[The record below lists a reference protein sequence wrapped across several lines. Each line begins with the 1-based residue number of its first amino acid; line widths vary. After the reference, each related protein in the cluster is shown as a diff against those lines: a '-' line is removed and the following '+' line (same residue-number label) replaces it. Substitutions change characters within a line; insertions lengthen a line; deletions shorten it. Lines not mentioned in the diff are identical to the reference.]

1 MTREPDEDSGP
12 ERTCV
17 VTRRKGAPET
27 MIRFV
32 RGPDGRVVPDVRH
45 KLPGRGVWVTA
56 EATLVAKAA
65 KGGAFARGFKG
76 KVDVP
81 EGLADQ
87 VGDLLEA
94 DALQFLSLVN
104 KAGAVVTGFA
114 KVEAALAGGKV
125 AALIHAREAGADG
138 VEKLEAAARRFARDR
153 DRRDKGGKAGAGD
166 EVERLKTPSS
176 IKVFASQQ
184 LDLALGRTN
193 VIHAALAEGPL
204 GEAFLIRCQRS
215 ILYRTVGAYSAQE
228 TTTSG

>member
-1 MTREPDEDSGP
+1 MTREPDEDKGP

-32 RGPDGRVVPDVRH
+32 RGPEGRVVPDVRH

-65 KGGAFARGFKG
+65 KGGAFGRGFKA

-87 VGDLLEA
+87 VGELLAA
-94 DALQFLSLVN
+94 DALQFLSLAN

-125 AALIHAREAGADG
+125 AALIHAREAGTDG
-138 VEKLEAAARRFARDR
+138 VEKLEAAARRFARD
-153 DRRDKGGKAGAGD
+153 KGGKDGAGD

>member
-1 MTREPDEDSGP
+1 MSREADEETGP

-32 RGPDGRVVPDVRH
+32 RGPEGTVVPDVRR

-56 EATLVAKAA
+56 DAEVVAKAA

-76 KVDVP
+76 KVEVP
-81 EGLADQ
+81 EGLVDQ
-87 VGDLLEA
+87 VGALLDA

-114 KVEAALAGGKV
+114 KVEAALAAGKV
-125 AALIHAREAGADG
+125 TALIHAREAGSDG
-138 VEKLEAAARRFARDR
+138 VEKLEAAARRFV
-153 DRRDKGGKAGAGD
+153 RDKETNRGAGD
-166 EVERLKTPSS
+166 HRERVKTPSS
-176 IKVFASQQ
+176 IKVFASQE

-215 ILYRTVGAYSAQE
+215 ILYRTVGAYSARE